1 MKRRD
6 GGNVEEKVVETIFHR
21 ALSRVAP
28 LVAPRPRLILA
39 GETEDKGGTREEG
52 KKGKREKIVNENHG
66 RSGDLFK
73 RRRASKKFII
83 VECFDSFQR

>member
-6 GGNVEEKVVETIFHR
+6 GGNVEEKVVETIFHG

-28 LVAPRPRLILA
+28 SFNSRRR
-39 GETEDKGGTREEG
+39 DGGQRGNARRG
-52 KKGKREKIVNENHG
+52 KKGKRENIVNEDHG